1 MKQPVKNTAVK
12 KQIRK
17 KKNVKK
23 VVKKIGTSKLEDDF
37 ASNFLDKI
45 GIKYDRQFEAKDIGR
60 FYDFCAY
67 TDTGSPIL
75 IEIDGSYY
83 HSDPRLI
90 KEGDMNPMQKHN
102 KMVDKIKDKWALM
115 HGIPIYR
122 IWEID
127 IRNNPSMVLNE
138 LKNIFRKENK
148 KSDKIENNRK
158 RHNNIL

>member
-1 MKQPVKNTAVK
+1 MKQPVKNKAVK
-12 KQIRK
+12 KQIRR

-23 VVKKIGTSKLEDDF
+23 VIKKIGTSKLEDDF

-45 GIKYDRQFEAKDIGR
+45 GVKYDRQFEAKDIGR

-90 KEGDMNPMQKHN
+90 KEVDMNPMQKHN

-138 LKNIFRKENK
+138 LKNIFIKENE
-148 KSDKIENNRK
+148 KSDIIENNKK

>member
-1 MKQPVKNTAVK
+1 MKQPVKNKAVK

-127 IRNNPSMVLNE
+127 IRNNPSML
-138 LKNIFRKENK
+138 LLL
-148 KSDKIENNRK
+148 DKLDYIRNTDDTCKHCLAVNRAQ
-158 RHNNIL
+158 

>member
-1 MKQPVKNTAVK
+1 MKQPVKNKVIK
-12 KQIRK
+12 KQIRR

-37 ASNFLDKI
+37 ALNFLDKI

-127 IRNNPSMVLNE
+127 IRNKPSMVLNE

-148 KSDKIENNRK
+148 KSDIIENNRK